1 MSRYQI
7 TKPAKADLDD
17 ILTYIACDNP
27 DAAARISERF
37 TEVFRF
43 LAQMPYAGI
52 RRSFFPPDV
61 RALTVRNYIVYYV
74 PLEAH
79 VKIVRVIHGNR
90 QQESIRFH

>member
-1 MSRYQI
+1 MLHYQI
-7 TKPAKADLDD
+7 TQPAKQDLDE
-17 ILTYIACDNP
+17 ILTYIARDNP
-27 DAAARISERF
+27 DAAARMSERF

-43 LAQMPYAGI
+43 LAQMPYAGV
-52 RRSFFPPDV
+52 RRSFFPPDL

-74 PLEAH
+74 PLAAH